1 MASAS
6 GPQFPSVL
14 GPFSPS
20 ALWILNGVTQL
31 PCNPTNSNSFIERL
45 LLTKSI
51 LLLLALGDCTK
62 WDMIPLFCRTRRYL
76 GGASGG
82 DFGYR
87 TSGQEFG
94 FIIDEYECVQQ
105 QADRGPKLVYLL
117 QVADTR
123 VYRGLSHYE
132 KHRIGIG
139 STNPAIA

>member
-1 MASAS
+1 M
-6 GPQFPSVL
+6 V
-14 GPFSPS
+14 
-20 ALWILNGVTQL
+20 
-31 PCNPTNSNSFIERL
+31 
-45 LLTKSI
+45 
-51 LLLLALGDCTK
+51 
-62 WDMIPLFCRTRRYL
+62 PLFWRRRRYPD
-76 GGASGG
+76 GGSGG

-105 QADRGPKLVYLL
+105 QADRSTKLVYLL

-123 VYRGLSHYE
+123 VYRGLSQHE